1 MPDKNIGILEQCT
14 PSVGTSTLVH
24 EAILSDYIESVDIEP
39 RKQPLPEPSHQWT
52 QLEDLTSDQNVFIAT
67 NQPTWLIMAKYY
79 LRQLANL
86 PEDWDSYGSPP
97 LTYLLLNSAQ
107 DFLDSLKFENVPSPF
122 VAPVSGGGI
131 QFEWR
136 NEDRDLEVDF
146 VEPLRVGYLK
156 LIKNEPIEEGDF
168 SSQDYD
174 SALKL
179 IRWLN
184 LGE

>member
-1 MPDKNIGILEQCT
+1 
-14 PSVGTSTLVH
+14 
-24 EAILSDYIESVDIEP
+24 
-39 RKQPLPEPSHQWT
+39 
-52 QLEDLTSDQNVFIAT
+52 
-67 NQPTWLIMAKYY
+67 MAKYY

-97 LTYLLLNSAQ
+97 LTYVLLNNAQ

-156 LIKNEPIEEGDF
+156 LIKNEPIEEGDL

-174 SALKL
+174 SDLKL

>member
-14 PSVGTSTLVH
+14 PAVGTSTLVH
-24 EAILSDYIESVDIEP
+24 EAILSDYIESVDIDP

-97 LTYLLLNSAQ
+97 LTYVLLNNAQ